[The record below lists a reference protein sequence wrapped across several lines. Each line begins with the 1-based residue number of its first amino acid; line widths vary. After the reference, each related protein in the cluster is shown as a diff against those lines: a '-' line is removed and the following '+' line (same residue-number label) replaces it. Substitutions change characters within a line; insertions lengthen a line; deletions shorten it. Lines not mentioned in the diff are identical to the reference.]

1 MAKIGDTVRYLNA
14 VGGGRIV
21 KIDGQIAYVDED
33 GFETP
38 VLLKECV
45 VVSAAET
52 QPQRKEVTSPKKTQ
66 TPAPAP
72 SKLKET
78 PAPAT
83 TAYQAPLPPVK
94 ETPEGELLN
103 IVLAY
108 EPHDI
113 KSLSTTRFDA
123 VLVNDSNYHIYYTY
137 LTRADEDRQW
147 TARSTGMIEP
157 ATQLVVDEITA
168 ADLPSMDRIAIQ
180 YIAFKQ
186 NGKFNIKA
194 PTGIEYRL
202 DTTKFARL
210 HCFHSNPYFDTQVI
224 AVDIVKNDIPCRP
237 QLIDARRMEEAMKSK
252 AKADMRQSNR
262 HKAAPAVTEGPLV
275 VDLHINELIDTTSG
289 MSNADILERQMD
301 EFRSVMDDNL
311 RRKGTDIVFIHG
323 KGEGV
328 LRKAILTEM
337 KRRYP
342 NCDVQDASFREY
354 GFGATR
360 VIIR

>member
-21 KIDGQIAYVDED
+21 KIDGQMAYVDEE

-45 VVSAAET
+45 VVSAAEP
-52 QPQRKEVTSPKKTQ
+52 QPQRKEVASPKPKQ
-66 TPAPAP
+66 TPAVP
-72 SKLKET
+72 
-78 PAPAT
+78 
-83 TAYQAPLPPVK
+83 AYQSPLPPVK

-113 KSLSTTRFDA
+113 KRLSATGFDA

-137 LTRADEDRQW
+137 LTRADEDHQW

-186 NGKFNIKA
+186 NGKFSIKA
-194 PTGIEYRL
+194 PMGIEYRL

-210 HCFHSNPYFDTQVI
+210 HCFHSNPYFDTPVI

-252 AKADMRQSNR
+252 AKADMRQPNR
-262 HKAAPAVTEGPLV
+262 HKTAHVAPEGPIV
-275 VDLHINELIDTTSG
+275 VDLHINELIDTTAG

-301 EFRSVMDDNL
+301 EFRTVMDSNI
-311 RRKGTDIVFIHG
+311 RNKGTDIVFIHG

-342 NCDVQDASFREY
+342 HCDVQDASFREY

-360 VIIR
+360 VTIR

>member
-21 KIDGQIAYVDED
+21 KIDGQVAYVDED

-45 VVSAAET
+45 VIASGE
-52 QPQRKEVTSPKKTQ
+52 PQIRQKDVTTT
-66 TPAPAP
+66 TPQIPTA
-72 SKLKET
+72 
-78 PAPAT
+78 AT
-83 TAYQAPLPPVK
+83 TLPKDTTILPPAK

-108 EPHDI
+108 EPKDI
-113 KSLSTTRFDA
+113 KRLSNTTFDA

-137 LTRADEDRQW
+137 LTRSDDERQW

-157 ATQLVVDEITA
+157 ATQLVVDEVSIS
-168 ADLPSMDRIAIQ
+168 DLPDMDRIAVQ

-186 NGKFNIKA
+186 QGSFAIKA
-194 PTGIEYRL
+194 PTGIECRL

-210 HCFHSNPYFDTQVI
+210 HCFHANTYFDTPVI

-237 QLIDARRMEEAMKSK
+237 QIIDTRRMEEAMKSK
-252 AKADMRQSNR
+252 VKADM
-262 HKAAPAVTEGPLV
+262 HTKHTTKGAPAPKGPIV
-275 VDLHINELIDTTSG
+275 VDLHINELIDTTAG
-289 MSNADILERQMD
+289 LSNADILERQMD
-301 EFRSVMDDNL
+301 EFRSVMDLNL
-311 RRKGTDIVFIHG
+311 RHKGTDIIFIHG

-328 LRKAILTEM
+328 LRKAILTEL
-337 KRRYP
+337 KRKYP
-342 NCDVQDASFREY
+342 HCDAQDASFREY

-360 VIIR
+360 VTIH